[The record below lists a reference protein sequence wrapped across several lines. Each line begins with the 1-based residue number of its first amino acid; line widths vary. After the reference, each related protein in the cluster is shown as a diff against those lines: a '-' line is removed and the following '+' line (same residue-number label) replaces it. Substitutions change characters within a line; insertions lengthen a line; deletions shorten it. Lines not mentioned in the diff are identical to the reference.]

1 MATEAT
7 RTTGG
12 DAGAG
17 APGAPGVPGVSGAPA
32 TGWAPARPRRGRLAT
47 LFRALRRD
55 VITSLAAIFLLVV
68 IACAVFAEQLV
79 QLGLIRDP
87 NAQSLLVRNSPP
99 GVAQDGTLRLL
110 GTDQLGRD
118 LLARLVFGARVSL
131 SVGIATVLISGL
143 IGVVLGLL
151 AGYYRGRVDDLVMRL
166 VDVQMGF
173 PNLLLAL
180 AVLYAAGPSF
190 KNLILV
196 LALTRWMVMARLTR
210 AMTLSLRETPFVEAA
225 QVVGAS
231 NRRIM
236 YLHLLPNLL
245 SPIVVLGT
253 LEFARAMLAEA
264 ALSFLGLGIQPPEAS
279 WGLILAQGRAY
290 LGSAWW
296 LVTLPGLA
304 ILLSTLSA
312 NLLASWIRAVTDP
325 IQRWRWL

>member
-1 MATEAT
+1 MATGGASVVGIPTSAPAAT
-7 RTTGG
+7 RKERGG
-12 DAGAG
+12 
-17 APGAPGVPGVSGAPA
+17 
-32 TGWAPARPRRGRLAT
+32 LAT
-47 LFRALRRD
+47 ALRALRRD
-55 VITSLAAIFLLVV
+55 WITSAAALFLIVVVFCAIF
-68 IACAVFAEQLV
+68 ADQLV

-87 NAQSLLVRNSPP
+87 NTQSLLVRNSPP
-99 GVAQDGTLRLL
+99 GIAQDGSFRVF

-131 SVGIATVLISGL
+131 SVGVSTVLVSGL

-151 AGYYRGRVDDLVMRL
+151 AGFYRGWVDDVIMRI

-225 QVVGAS
+225 QVIGAG

-236 YLHLLPNLL
+236 FLHLLPNLL
-245 SPIVVLGT
+245 SPILVLGT
-253 LEFARAMLAEA
+253 LEFARAMLSEA
-264 ALSFLGLGIQPPEAS
+264 ALSFLGLGIQPPNADWGSLVRENIGGLHEGAPAVLMPALAIASLTIGVNLFIDSIPGLRRGRSREAS
-279 WGLILAQGRAY
+279 
-290 LGSAWW
+290 
-296 LVTLPGLA
+296 
-304 ILLSTLSA
+304 
-312 NLLASWIRAVTDP
+312 
-325 IQRWRWL
+325 

>member
-1 MATEAT
+1 
-7 RTTGG
+7 
-12 DAGAG
+12 
-17 APGAPGVPGVSGAPA
+17 VSLPAPA
-32 TGWAPARPRRGRLAT
+32 TARPARGTLAT
-47 LFRALRRD
+47 ALHALRRD
-55 VITSLAAIFLLVV
+55 WITSAAALFLIVV
-68 IACAVFAEQLV
+68 ILSALLADQLV
-79 QLGLIRDP
+79 QLGLLRDP

-99 GVAQDGTLRLL
+99 GIAQDGTLRLL

-118 LLARLVFGARVSL
+118 LLSRLVFGARVSL
-131 SVGIATVLISGL
+131 SVGVATVLISGL
-143 IGVVLGLL
+143 IGIVLGLL
-151 AGYYRGRVDDLVMRL
+151 AGYYRGWVDDLLMRL

-225 QVVGAS
+225 HVIGAG

-236 YLHLLPNLL
+236 FLHLLPNLL
-245 SPIVVLGT
+245 SPILVLAT
-253 LEFARAMLAEA
+253 LEFARAMLSEA
-264 ALSFLGLGIQPPEAS
+264 ALSFLGLGIQPPESS

-290 LGSAWW
+290 IGSAWW
-296 LVTLPGLA
+296 LVMLPGMA

-312 NLLASWIRAVTDP
+312 NLLASWIRAITDP
-325 IQRWRWL
+325 VQRWRWL